1 MRHRKCLITLTRT
14 SPQCALYMPL
24 FARAPAPPSP
34 PVVLPPIWPLMRP
47 PFSQISSQIFD
58 NLLTSIDAA
67 ELSTK
72 ERTAS
77 SPLPPHPLARCI
89 TLTCSFS
96 RPHTSPSARK
106 PSRRKSPSATLGPG
120 GETRATWADW
130 AQPWR
135 LGAGSFALSE
145 WERVS
150 VAPLSPF
157 VVRVVPAWRS

>member
-89 TLTCSFS
+89 TLTASSEVACAHSPVLTLLPPRAS
-96 RPHTSPSARK
+96 RPGENRPPRPSDLVAR
-106 PSRRKSPSATLGPG
+106 PARLGPTGLNHG
-120 GETRATWADW
+120 G
-130 AQPWR
+130 
-135 LGAGSFALSE
+135 
-145 WERVS
+145 
-150 VAPLSPF
+150 
-157 VVRVVPAWRS
+157 